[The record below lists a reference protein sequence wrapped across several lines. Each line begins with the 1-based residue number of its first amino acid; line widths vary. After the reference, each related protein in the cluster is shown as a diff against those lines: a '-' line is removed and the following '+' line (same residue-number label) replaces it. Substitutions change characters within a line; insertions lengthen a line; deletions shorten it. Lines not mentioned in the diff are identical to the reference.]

1 MSNET
6 LGERRVRAD
15 FNASRSNA
23 VANLKNGF
31 YRLIN
36 VVDSITIPTD
46 EGVEPSP
53 ESVAEINRLKA
64 ASIDALETA
73 AMYAVKAAT
82 YKPGAPD
89 N

>member
-1 MSNET
+1 MEPEATTTGVVTLYSNT
-6 LGERRVRAD
+6 
-15 FNASRSNA
+15 
-23 VANLKNGF
+23 
-31 YRLIN
+31 

-82 YKPGAPD
+82 YKR
-89 N
+89 